1 MPEGTLEDVSADNI
15 VEPFR
20 IEIGQADLDD
30 LADRLARTR
39 WAEPETVD
47 DRSQGLPAAYLRDL
61 VTYWSDGYD
70 WRRLEQRLN
79 GLPQFRTDIDGLG
92 IHFIHVRS
100 SHADAT
106 PLLLTHGWP
115 GSVCEFLDVIEP
127 LTEPADS
134 EPAFHLVIPS
144 LPGFGFSDKP
154 TRPGWNI
161 ERIADA
167 WATLMAR
174 LGYERYAAQGGD
186 WGAII
191 TTALGERDADHLLGI
206 HLNMPLAPPDP
217 DDTPTAQEAEI
228 IAAQREHRRFRTGY
242 QKEQS
247 TRPQTIG
254 YALVDSPVGQAA
266 WIAEKF
272 WDWTDHDGDLS
283 TILTRDQILDGVMMY
298 WLTASGASSARIY
311 WEAAQGGTQPDVTV
325 PVGVSM
331 FPRELY
337 RTSERWARKR
347 YPTLAYWNELDR
359 GGHFAA
365 LEQPELFVGEIR
377 AWAAQCLSSPQT

>member
-1 MPEGTLEDVSADNI
+1 MS
-15 VEPFR
+15 
-20 IEIGQADLDD
+20 
-30 LADRLARTR
+30 
-39 WAEPETVD
+39 
-47 DRSQGLPAAYLRDL
+47 
-61 VTYWSDGYD
+61 
-70 WRRLEQRLN
+70 
-79 GLPQFRTDIDGLG
+79 
-92 IHFIHVRS
+92 
-100 SHADAT
+100 
-106 PLLLTHGWP
+106 
-115 GSVCEFLDVIEP
+115 
-127 LTEPADS
+127 
-134 EPAFHLVIPS
+134 
-144 LPGFGFSDKP
+144 
-154 TRPGWNI
+154 
-161 ERIADA
+161 
-167 WATLMAR
+167 R

-191 TTALGERDADHLLGI
+191 TSALGERDADHLLGI

-217 DDTPTAQEAEI
+217 DDTPTPHEAEI
-228 IAAQREHRRFRTGY
+228 IAAQREHRRYRTGY

-266 WIAEKF
+266 WIVEKF

-331 FPRELY
+331 FPRELF

-365 LEQPELFVGEIR
+365 LEQPGLFVGEIR
-377 AWAAQCLSSPQT
+377 AWAAQGLSSPQGLDTRRT

>member
-1 MPEGTLEDVSADNI
+1 M
-15 VEPFR
+15 EPFR
-20 IEIGQADLDD
+20 IEIDQADLDD

-47 DRSQGLPAAYLRDL
+47 DRSQGLPEAYLRDL
-61 VTYWSDGYD
+61 VAYWADGYD

-92 IHFIHVRS
+92 IHVIHVRS
-100 SHADAT
+100 SRADAT

-115 GSVCEFLDVIEP
+115 GSVCEFLDVIGP
-127 LTEPADS
+127 LTEPADT

-228 IAAQREHRRFRTGY
+228 IAAQNEHRWYRTGY
-242 QKEQS
+242 QKQQS

-254 YALVDSPVGQAA
+254 YSLVDSPVGQAA
-266 WIAEKF
+266 WIVEKF

-283 TILTRDQILDGVMMY
+283 AILTRDQILDGVMMY

-311 WEAAQGGTQPDVTV
+311 WEAAQAGTRPDVTV

-331 FPRELY
+331 FPRELF

-347 YPTLAYWNELDR
+347 YPTLAYFNELDR

-377 AWAAQCLSSPQT
+377 AWASQCLSSS